1 MIALTAADVA
11 EATGGRL
18 HADAATPVTG
28 SVVVDSR
35 RVEPGGLFVALPG
48 ERVDGHDFAR
58 GAVEA
63 GAALVLA
70 ARELEGVPTVV
81 VDDVQAALGELAR
94 VVLARVRTRGDLR
107 VLAVTGSVGKTTT
120 KDLLGQLLGDLLPD
134 DVSPED
140 GLVVPTGSFNNEVGL
155 PLTVLRVTEATRFLV
170 LEMGADGPGNIAY
183 LTRIAPPDVGIVLA
197 VGVAHVGKFGSV
209 EAIARTKAEMVTGV
223 VPGGTVVLNADDQ
236 RVAAMASL
244 AAPEHTVVTFGT
256 ISSADVRAAD
266 VEVDASGRATFR
278 LAVAGAPDLGGP
290 VPVGLRLVGAHHVS
304 NALAAAAAVLAL
316 GGTTADVAARLAE
329 GLSRAT
335 PVSPHRMA
343 VTERPDGVTVV
354 DDAYNANPDSMRA
367 ALRALAVMA
376 GRTRRSVAVLGEM
389 LELGDGS
396 RAAHD
401 EIGRLV
407 VRLNVKLLVVVGDG
421 AYHIHEGALQEGS
434 WGEESVFVPDL
445 DAARAVLAEALE
457 PGDVVL
463 VKSSLGSGL
472 WRLGDEL
479 AAGVPSTGPTTG
491 PDASGEPATEVAP

>member
-1 MIALTAADVA
+1 MIELTAADVA

-18 HADAATPVTG
+18 HADPAARVAGP
-28 SVVVDSR
+28 VVVDSR
-35 RVEPGGLFVALPG
+35 QVSPGALFVALAG

-70 ARELEGVPTVV
+70 AREIDGVPTVV

-94 VVLARVRTRGDLR
+94 EVLARVRAAGDLR
-107 VLAVTGSVGKTTT
+107 VVAVTGSVGKTTT
-120 KDLLGQLLGDLLPD
+120 KDVLGQLLGAHVDT
-134 DVSPED
+134 ERI
-140 GLVVPTGSFNNEVGL
+140 VVPAGSFNNEVGL
-155 PLTVLRVTEATRFLV
+155 PLTVLRVTGETRYLV

-183 LTRIAPPDVGIVLA
+183 LTRIAPPDVGVVLA

-209 EAIARTKAEMVTGV
+209 EAIAATKGEMVTGV

-236 RVAAMASL
+236 RVAAMAPL
-244 AAPEHTVVTFGT
+244 AAPGTRVLTFGT
-256 ISSADVRAAD
+256 IPGADVRAAD
-266 VEVDASGRATFR
+266 VEVDGTGRAGFTLR
-278 LAVAGAPDLGGP
+278 TADQGADQDTDQR
-290 VPVGLRLVGAHHVS
+290 VDLRLVGAHHVS
-304 NALAAAAAVLAL
+304 NALAAGAVAAAL
-316 GGTTADVAARLAE
+316 GLPAADVAA

-335 PVSPHRMA
+335 PLSPHRMA
-343 VTERPDGVTVV
+343 VTERPDGITVV

-367 ALRALAVMA
+367 ALRSLAVMA

-389 LELGDGS
+389 LELGDS
-396 RAAHD
+396 ARVAHD

-407 VRLNVKLLVVVGDG
+407 VRLNVGLLVVVGDG
-421 AYHIHEGALQEGS
+421 AYHIHEGAMQEGS

-445 DAARAVLAEALE
+445 DAAREVLAGALR

-479 AAGVPSTGPTTG
+479 AAG
-491 PDASGEPATEVAP
+491 EPAAATEVAP

>member
-18 HADAATPVTG
+18 HAAADTPVTG
-28 SVVVDSR
+28 PVEVDSR
-35 RVEPGGLFVALPG
+35 RVGAGSLFVALPG

-63 GAALVLA
+63 GATLVLA

-81 VDDVQAALGELAR
+81 VDDVQAALGDLAR
-94 VVLARVRTRGDLR
+94 AVLARVRAGGDLR
-107 VLAVTGSVGKTTT
+107 VVAVTGSVGKTTT
-120 KDLLGQLLGDLLPD
+120 KDLLGQLLADLLPEG
-134 DVSPED
+134 VAPAEA
-140 GLVVPTGSFNNEVGL
+140 LVVPTGSFNNEVGL
-155 PLTVLRVTEATRFLV
+155 PLTVLRVTAATRYLV

-183 LTRIAPPDVGIVLA
+183 LTRVAPPDVGVVLA

-209 EAIARTKAEMVTGV
+209 EAIAATKAEMVSGV
-223 VPGGTVVLNADDQ
+223 VPAGTVVLNADDQ

-244 AAPEHTVVTFGT
+244 ATPEHTVTTFGT

-266 VEVDASGRATFR
+266 VEVDTSGRARFG
-278 LAVAGAPDLGGP
+278 LVVGGADATP
-290 VPVGLRLVGAHHVS
+290 VELRLVGAHHVS
-304 NALAAAAAVLAL
+304 NALAAATVVLAL
-316 GGTTADVAARLAE
+316 GGTVEAVAA

-376 GRTRRSVAVLGEM
+376 GRSRRSVAVLGEM
-389 LELGDGS
+389 LELGDGA

-401 EIGRLV
+401 AIGRLV

-421 AYHIHEGALQEGS
+421 AYHIHEGAMQEGS

-472 WRLGDEL
+472 WELGDEL
-479 AAGVPSTGPTTG
+479 AAGGP
-491 PDASGEPATEVAP
+491 ASAEPAVEVAP

>member
-28 SVVVDSR
+28 PVVVDSR
-35 RVEPGGLFVALPG
+35 RVEAGSLFVALPG
-48 ERVDGHDFAR
+48 EHVDGHDFAR
-58 GAVEA
+58 AAVGS

-94 VVLARVRTRGDLR
+94 TVLARVRAAGDLR
-107 VLAVTGSVGKTTT
+107 VVAVTGSVGKTTT
-120 KDLLGQLLGDLLPD
+120 KDLLGQLLADLLPEG
-134 DVSPED
+134 VAPED

-183 LTRIAPPDVGIVLA
+183 LTRIAPPDVGVVLA

-244 AAPEHTVVTFGT
+244 AAPEHTVTTFGT
-256 ISSADVRAAD
+256 ISSADVRGTD
-266 VEVDASGRATFR
+266 VEVDPSGRARFA
-278 LAVAGAPDLGGP
+278 LVAGGADAP
-290 VPVGLRLVGAHHVS
+290 VELRLVGAHHVS
-304 NALAAAAAVLAL
+304 NALAAAAVVLAL
-316 GGTTADVAARLAE
+316 GGTVPDVAA

-367 ALRALAVMA
+367 ALRTLAVMA

-472 WRLGDEL
+472 WQLGDEL
-479 AAGVPSTGPTTG
+479 AAGGP
-491 PDASGEPATEVAP
+491 AAGEPAVEVAP

>member
-28 SVVVDSR
+28 PVVVDSR
-35 RVEPGGLFVALPG
+35 RVEAGGLFVALPG
-48 ERVDGHDFAR
+48 ERVDGHDYAH

-94 VVLARVRTRGDLR
+94 AVLARVRAAGDLR
-107 VLAVTGSVGKTTT
+107 VVAVTGSVGKTTT

-134 DVSPED
+134 GVLPED

-244 AAPEHTVVTFGT
+244 ATPEHTVTRFGT
-256 ISSADVRAAD
+256 IPSADVRAAD
-266 VEVDASGRATFR
+266 VEVDASGRATFG
-278 LAVAGAPDLGGP
+278 LVVAGGQP
-290 VPVGLRLVGAHHVS
+290 VPVSLRLVGAHHVS

-316 GGTTADVAARLAE
+316 GGATGAAVARVAD

-343 VTERPDGVTVV
+343 VTERPDGVTVI

-401 EIGRLV
+401 AIGRLV

-445 DAARAVLAEALE
+445 DAARAVLAEALT

-479 AAGVPSTGPTTG
+479 AAGG
-491 PDASGEPATEVAP
+491 AAAEVAP